1 MKGGK
6 EEALPRRL
14 LKREDK
20 KDMVSKMFLVTGYR
34 EKTETDLDNET
45 DQLLK
50 DLSLSFISQR
60 GVLWNIGSEFF
71 LLEKA
76 NLESVSSWSDSCG
89 RY

>member
-1 MKGGK
+1 M
-6 EEALPRRL
+6 
-14 LKREDK
+14 KREDK
-20 KDMVSKMFLVTGYR
+20 KDMVNKMFLVTGYR
-34 EKTETDLDNET
+34 EDETDLDDET

-50 DLSLSFISQR
+50 DLSPSFISQS

-76 NLESVSSWSDSCG
+76 NLESVSSWSDSRG